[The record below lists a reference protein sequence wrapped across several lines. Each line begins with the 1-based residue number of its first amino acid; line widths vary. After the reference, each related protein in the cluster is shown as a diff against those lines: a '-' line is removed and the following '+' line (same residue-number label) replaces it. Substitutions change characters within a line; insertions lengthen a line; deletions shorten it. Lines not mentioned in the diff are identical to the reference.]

1 MIAEREIAGFVLP
14 FTIGIIAAA
23 VLSHLFHTQS
33 IALAAA
39 SVIPVSTSVLLL
51 IHPCRHRWGNHF
63 IVFLL
68 LAASAGCG
76 LLTGFT
82 HSLSSMDSP
91 HRYSAISEL
100 FTQMGEPLISGIE
113 KIPFK
118 DIATNRI
125 IAALVAG
132 EKSAISSETIS
143 VFRES
148 GASHILALSGL
159 HLGIIYGILIRL
171 LSFLGH
177 GTRANKVRAFLII
190 ASCGLYTMITGAGAS
205 ITRAFLFILIREMSK
220 LYNRYQSTAQ
230 TLMGALFLQLLI
242 SPGSVRDIGFQL
254 SYAAMAG
261 IAYIFPWLKSL
272 WPEGKGGI
280 IKWVWISASLSLAC
294 QITTGPLAYFY
305 FGTFPTHFL
314 LTNLIAMPLTG
325 LIIPLSLLTLVLNYA
340 GLCPGFMTGLTERL
354 VNLMNDALSIVA
366 SM

>member
-14 FTIGIIAAA
+14 FTIGIIAAT

-118 DIATNRI
+118 DIATNRM
-125 IAALVAG
+125 
-132 EKSAISSETIS
+132 SSNPI
-143 VFRES
+143 
-148 GASHILALSGL
+148 
-159 HLGIIYGILIRL
+159 
-171 LSFLGH
+171 
-177 GTRANKVRAFLII
+177 
-190 ASCGLYTMITGAGAS
+190 
-205 ITRAFLFILIREMSK
+205 
-220 LYNRYQSTAQ
+220 QSTKRHR
-230 TLMGALFLQLLI
+230 GRGLF
-242 SPGSVRDIGFQL
+242 
-254 SYAAMAG
+254 
-261 IAYIFPWLKSL
+261 
-272 WPEGKGGI
+272 
-280 IKWVWISASLSLAC
+280 
-294 QITTGPLAYFY
+294 
-305 FGTFPTHFL
+305 
-314 LTNLIAMPLTG
+314 
-325 LIIPLSLLTLVLNYA
+325 
-340 GLCPGFMTGLTERL
+340 RL
-354 VNLMNDALSIVA
+354 
-366 SM
+366 